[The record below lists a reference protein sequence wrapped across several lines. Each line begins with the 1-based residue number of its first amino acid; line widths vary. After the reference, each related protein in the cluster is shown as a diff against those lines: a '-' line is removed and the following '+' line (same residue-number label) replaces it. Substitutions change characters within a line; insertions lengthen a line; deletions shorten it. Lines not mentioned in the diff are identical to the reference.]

1 MNSFLNKMELV
12 PILKNSLLFSGLK
25 DADLQSLASIAVRRT
40 FGKGETLFTEGEQA
54 QGFYLLVT
62 GYIKMCHTTPDGREK
77 LLHHVHPG
85 ETFAEA
91 AFFGDGTYPADA
103 RSIEAGEALFLPKQ
117 GFMDLMATKPQFALN
132 LVVSLS
138 LALRRFVRQIEE
150 LTFADAASR
159 LASFLIKRAAE
170 KSTNFGGITYLDLG
184 VSKGEL
190 AAHLGTASETVSR
203 TFRKLKEEGII
214 ELDGRKVT
222 ILQMA
227 RLQQLSKRQP

>member
-1 MNSFLNKMELV
+1 MELV
-12 PILKNSLLFSGLK
+12 SLLKNSLLFSGLNE
-25 DADLQSLASIAVRRT
+25 ADLASLATITVRRS
-40 FGKGETLFTEGEQA
+40 FAKGETLFSEGDGA
-54 QGFYLLVT
+54 AGFYLLVS
-62 GYIKMCHTTPDGREK
+62 GHIKMCRVSSDGREK
-77 LLHHVHPG
+77 VLHFVRPG

-103 RSIEAGEALFLPKQ
+103 RAVESGEVLFLPKQ
-117 GFMDLMATKPQFALN
+117 GFMELMTDKPQFGLN

-150 LTFADAASR
+150 LTFADVASR

-170 KSTNFGGITYLDLG
+170 QSTSYNGITYLELG
-184 VSKGEL
+184 IKKGEL
-190 AAHLGTASETVSR
+190 AAQLGTAGETVSR

-222 ILQMA
+222 VLNMD
-227 RLQQLSKRQP
+227 RLQQLATRQA